1 MRYDDLTRHEKQL
14 LSSQYPYKRL
24 SELFDRKERHVIP
37 SFRELEDIEDFKEE
51 AEKEGVSLMQNS
63 DFLVT
68 KDGPVSLIDVAL
80 GELSEDSYR
89 AALELAKVTFDPV
102 QVLRDLAAIEAT
114 RLRDG
119 IAYEKELGL
128 GLNQD
133 TQASMNSLVS
143 ITKLINNIE
152 EGQKYQIEFS
162 NNLAGMISGMD
173 LEEEEEDNNIIDVS
187 IVEDEEE

>member
-1 MRYDDLTRHEKQL
+1 MRYDELTRHEKQL
-14 LSSQYPYKRL
+14 LSSQYPYKRI
-24 SELFDRKERHVIP
+24 SELFDRNEKHVIP
-37 SFRELEDIEDFKEE
+37 SFRALEDVEDFKEE

-102 QVLRDLAAIEAT
+102 RVLRDLAAIEAT
-114 RLRDG
+114 RLREG

-173 LEEEEEDNNIIDVS
+173 LDDDLEEDDDNIIDIS
-187 IVEDEEE
+187 INEEE

>member
-1 MRYDDLTRHEKQL
+1 MRYDELTRHEKQL
-14 LSSQYPYKRL
+14 LSSQYPYKRI
-24 SELFDRKERHVIP
+24 SELFDRNEKHVIP
-37 SFRELEDIEDFKEE
+37 SFRVLEDIEDFKEE

-68 KDGPVSLIDVAL
+68 KDGPVSLIDIAL

-102 QVLRDLAAIEAT
+102 RVLRDLAAIEAT
-114 RLRDG
+114 RLREG

-173 LEEEEEDNNIIDVS
+173 LDDDLEDDDNIIDIS
-187 IVEDEEE
+187 IDEKE

>member
-1 MRYDDLTRHEKQL
+1 MRYDELTRHEKQL
-14 LSSQYPYKRL
+14 LSSQYPYKRI
-24 SELFDRKERHVIP
+24 SELFDRNEKHVIP
-37 SFRELEDIEDFKEE
+37 SFRALEDIEDFKEE

-102 QVLRDLAAIEAT
+102 KVLRDLAAIEAT
-114 RLRDG
+114 RLREG

-173 LEEEEEDNNIIDVS
+173 LEEDDDEDNIIDIS
-187 IVEDEEE
+187 IDDLEEN

>member
-1 MRYDDLTRHEKQL
+1 MRYDELTRHEKQL
-14 LSSQYPYKRL
+14 LSSQYPYKRI
-24 SELFDRKERHVIP
+24 SELFDRNEKHVIP
-37 SFRELEDIEDFKEE
+37 SFRALEDIEDFKEE

-102 QVLRDLAAIEAT
+102 RVLRDLAAIEAT
-114 RLRDG
+114 RLREG

-173 LEEEEEDNNIIDVS
+173 LDDDLEEDDDNIIDIS
-187 IVEDEEE
+187 INEEE

>member
-1 MRYDDLTRHEKQL
+1 MRYDELTRHEKQL
-14 LSSQYPYKRL
+14 LSSQYPYKRI
-24 SELFDRKERHVIP
+24 SELFDRNEKHVIP
-37 SFRELEDIEDFKEE
+37 SFRALEDIEDFKEE

-63 DFLVT
+63 DFLIT
-68 KDGPVSLIDVAL
+68 KDGPVSLIDIAL

-102 QVLRDLAAIEAT
+102 RVLRDLAAIEAT
-114 RLRDG
+114 RLREG

-173 LEEEEEDNNIIDVS
+173 LDDDLEDDDNIIDIS
-187 IVEDEEE
+187 IDEKE

>member
-1 MRYDDLTRHEKQL
+1 MRYDELTRHEKQL
-14 LSSQYPYKRL
+14 LSSQYPYKRI
-24 SELFDRKERHVIP
+24 SELFDRNEKHVIP
-37 SFRELEDIEDFKEE
+37 SFRALEDIEDFKEE

-68 KDGPVSLIDVAL
+68 KDGPVSLIDIAL

-102 QVLRDLAAIEAT
+102 RVLRDLAAIEAT
-114 RLRDG
+114 RLREG

-173 LEEEEEDNNIIDVS
+173 LDDDLEDDDNIIDIS
-187 IVEDEEE
+187 IDKEE

>member
-1 MRYDDLTRHEKQL
+1 
-14 LSSQYPYKRL
+14 
-24 SELFDRKERHVIP
+24 
-37 SFRELEDIEDFKEE
+37 
-51 AEKEGVSLMQNS
+51 MQNS

-68 KDGPVSLIDVAL
+68 KDGPVSLIDIAL

-102 QVLRDLAAIEAT
+102 RVLRDLAAIEAT
-114 RLRDG
+114 RLREG

-173 LEEEEEDNNIIDVS
+173 LDDDLEDDDNIIDIS
-187 IVEDEEE
+187 IDEKE